1 MHTRKPLSRSRIAQ
15 AALAVVDRDGLE
27 ALSMRRLGAELGVE
41 GMAVYRHFPNKAAVL
56 AGVVDVL
63 LAELVIPP
71 PSRVPWQTVFREV
84 SRAYRALLLR
94 HPHAIPLLAALPLTD
109 PAAARAAGGV
119 VALLREAGFDAQSA
133 PKTLATITS
142 YVVGVAQWEVGIA
155 PLPVL
160 GSALE

>member
-1 MHTRKPLSRSRIAQ
+1 MATLSTRQATHSRARLAGSRIAR
-15 AALAVVDRDGLE
+15 AAFAIVDRDGFD

-41 GMAVYRHFPNKAAVL
+41 GRAIYRHFPNKAAVL
-56 AGVVDVL
+56 AGVVDAL

-71 PSRVPWQTVFREV
+71 PSRVPWQAVFRKV

-119 VALLREAGFDAQSA
+119 MALWREAGFDGEA
-133 PKTLATITS
+133 
-142 YVVGVAQWEVGIA
+142 
-155 PLPVL
+155 
-160 GSALE
+160 ALEAVP